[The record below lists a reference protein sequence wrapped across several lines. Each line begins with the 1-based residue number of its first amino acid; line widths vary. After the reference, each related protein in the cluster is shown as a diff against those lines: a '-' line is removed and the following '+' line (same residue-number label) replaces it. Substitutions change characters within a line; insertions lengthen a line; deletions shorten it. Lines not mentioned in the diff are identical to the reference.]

1 MFDDGVDIRFRDRR
15 ENHDLLQQESGF
27 SQAHRFR
34 KGGYCK
40 GFDSVGSQNG
50 CDAHRSMAVS
60 IRFHHTGDLD
70 TGSDLLLDLLD
81 IKVQISNIDLSP
93 GCA

>member
-1 MFDDGVDIRFRDRR
+1 MISSSRNPAFRRR
-15 ENHDLLQQESGF
+15 TASERVATAKDSIPL
-27 SQAHRFR
+27 AR
-34 KGGYCK
+34 KT
-40 GFDSVGSQNG
+40 V
-50 CDAHRSMAVS
+50 ATRTVSMAVS

>member
-1 MFDDGVDIRFRDRR
+1 MISSSR
-15 ENHDLLQQESGF
+15 NPAF

-40 GFDSVGSQNG
+40 GFDPVGPQNG